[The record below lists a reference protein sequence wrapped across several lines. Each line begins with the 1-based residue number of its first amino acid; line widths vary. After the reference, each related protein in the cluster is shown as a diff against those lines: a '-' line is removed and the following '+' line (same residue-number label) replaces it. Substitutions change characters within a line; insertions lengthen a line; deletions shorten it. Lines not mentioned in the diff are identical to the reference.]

1 MLKARAP
8 LFYARCSRMLE
19 GMRRRS
25 FRDRVVTH
33 RYGSGPL
40 TIWLA
45 NAMAQAWY
53 DSDWAELPEIAILRR
68 GRLRNGARVF
78 DLGAHHGVVALMLAR
93 EVGSEG
99 QVVAVEA
106 DPFAFRVLERNKE
119 LNHASQLKVVHAAIQ
134 ERSGRLAPVAPSPEG
149 PSDRLLNWGDQ
160 KVSGLSLDD
169 MTREFG
175 MPDVIFVDVDG
186 FDCHVLR
193 GGSETMASKPDCFI
207 EIHVGCGLENEGGS
221 VAEALSYFPA
231 QEWNLQIAS
240 DDAREFVPFAPGHPL
255 LAQRFFLIASA
266 K

>member
-19 GMRRRS
+19 VRRRRS

-33 RYGSGPL
+33 NYGSGPL

-93 EVGSEG
+93 EVGPEG

-106 DPFAFRVLERNKE
+106 DPFAFSVLQRNKE
-119 LNHASQLKVVHAAIQ
+119 LNHASQLKVIHAAIQ
-134 ERSGRLAPVAPSPEG
+134 DRSGRLASVAPSPEG
-149 PSDRLLNWGDQ
+149 PSDRLLDWGDQ

-175 MPDVIFVDVDG
+175 RPDVIFVDVDG

-193 GGSETMASKPDCFI
+193 GGRETLAGKPDCFI
-207 EIHVGCGLENEGGS
+207 EIHVACGLEKEGGS

-240 DDAREFVPFAPGHPL
+240 DDAREFVPFAPDHPL
-255 LAQRFFLIASA
+255 IAQRFFLIASA